1 MPQILKGNLSS
12 ELDKIWTQIRL
23 GVFDSDRVEQ
33 LKHGLLIDKFRKL
46 IGGDEEM
53 VEKQVQVKLRT
64 GLQARPA
71 ALFVQEANRFSS
83 DVFLEKDGKKVNA
96 KSIMGLMSLA
106 ISSGSFIQLIVEGN
120 DENEAIVELAN
131 FIEQEG

>member
-1 MPQILKGNLSS
+1 M
-12 ELDKIWTQIRL
+12 
-23 GVFDSDRVEQ
+23 VEQ
-33 LKHGLLIDKFRKL
+33 RVK
-46 IGGDEEM
+46 
-53 VEKQVQVKLRT
+53 VKLKT

-106 ISSGSFIQLIVEGN
+106 VSSGTEIKIIVTGADEQDAIIALTEFIQK
-120 DENEAIVELAN
+120 EN
-131 FIEQEG
+131 